1 MITSRSSK
9 SSRVYYFSL
18 IFCTHVL
25 LISAYTTSVC
35 GNHFS
40 LFCCADINEKPSF
53 GKHTGFF
60 LMSTDSKRNTLK
72 KSAHTAAGIF
82 KENTFF
88 FFFSIRVFIHKH
100 WRFTEQ
106 QVKGNGNNFPLHHF
120 YPLTNMETAG
130 RKLQRA
136 RLCTQPVAELDPIS
150 LLSEVIFLTTEPHAH
165 KENTAKFQ
173 RKVNP
178 AWVINSIATN
188 FFSFSQFGGQFY
200 GEPFQHYFSCHNN
213 HK

>member
-88 FFFSIRVFIHKH
+88 FFFPSEFSYTSTDDLRNSR
-100 WRFTEQ
+100 WRA
-106 QVKGNGNNFPLHHF
+106 
-120 YPLTNMETAG
+120 ME
-130 RKLQRA
+130 
-136 RLCTQPVAELDPIS
+136 I
-150 LLSEVIFLTTEPHAH
+150 IFLFITFTRLQTWKRLDANYRELTFAH
-165 KENTAKFQ
+165 
-173 RKVNP
+173 
-178 AWVINSIATN
+178 
-188 FFSFSQFGGQFY
+188 SQWLNWTQY
-200 GEPFQHYFSCHNN
+200 LCYRRSSS
-213 HK
+213 